1 MAATIDNLLKEM
13 QLLRQGQETG
23 NDEAREQAKRER
35 ALLGQSEK
43 QYEATLDQRKVTETS
58 QKELQD
64 LESILGGDA
73 KNNKQYQ
80 KAQTKLEKEKAKLAK
95 IEGRRNLLSR
105 FKDTKGEK
113 GTGAAVKELGGTA
126 LGGIGKTF
134 KKIGRFLGQFSK
146 IFSLLVIPA
155 LVLLVNSPVFG
166 ILKTKVKELIDWLGS
181 DDNFLFGKNGV
192 IKLLV
197 DKFGALEVG
206 IAAVLGFFTLKA
218 LGFAG
223 LKAAFLGLKT
233 AVVSI
238 VTALGAPVIAVI
250 AAIAAVG
257 YALYDTFLEVKKK
270 FDEGASVGV
279 LIETAVVNFI
289 GAFGK
294 MLDFVKD
301 LAADVLGFFGVS
313 DETVAK
319 IKGFSFEK
327 IIEDFLTKA
336 IEGIKSLFD
345 FDFMGFIASLLP
357 APGSGIIAKGLAIAG
372 VYEAVGI
379 NSKTGGKLEDPEVK
393 AKRLVEEKA
402 KEEAQEAKDKE
413 IRKNVRGLVGQK
425 VNSSVIQDQRNKVAR
440 ARLAAKDRTDAFIL
454 PETKEEQ
461 ALDLKKLQTEQKK
474 LDELLKREAA
484 LDEQIKAAKA
494 PPPNIVSAPTQINNS
509 NPTSNNTS
517 NSPSLKPSGSAGAMA
532 AGAGSMVGGAAGL

>member
-43 QYEATLDQRKVTETS
+43 QYEATLAQRKVTEDS
-58 QKELQD
+58 KKELSD
-64 LESILGGDA
+64 LESILGGDS

-80 KAQTKLEKEKAKLAK
+80 KAQTKLEKEKAKMAK

-134 KKIGRFLGQFSK
+134 KKIGGFLGQFSK

-181 DDNFLFGKNGV
+181 DDNPITGKDGFLTTLIKRFGIVN
-192 IKLLV
+192 L
-197 DKFGALEVG
+197 A

-294 MLDFVKD
+294 ILDFVKD
-301 LAADVLGFFGVS
+301 LVADVLGFFGAS

-319 IKGFSFEK
+319 IKGFSLEK
-327 IIEDFLTKA
+327 IIEDFLTM
-336 IEGIKSLFD
+336 IIGGIKSLFD
-345 FDFMGFIASLLP
+345 YDFGGMLQSMIAAVLP
-357 APGSGIIAKGLAIAG
+357 KPDSIGGALIPAG
-372 VYEAVGI
+372 VYALAGI
-379 NSKTGGKLEDPEVK
+379 DKETGGKLEDPEVK
-393 AKRLVEEKA
+393 AKRLIEEK
-402 KEEAQEAKDKE
+402 AQEAKDKE
-413 IRKNVRGLVGQK
+413 VRKNVRGLEGQK
-425 VNSSVIQDQRNKVAR
+425 VNFSVIRDKKRRIANLQRDVDDPDSNLFSK
-440 ARLAAKDRTDAFIL
+440 
-454 PETKEEQ
+454 ETKEEQ
-461 ALDLKKLQTEQKK
+461 AADLKKLQTEQKK

>member
-134 KKIGRFLGQFSK
+134 KKIGGFLGQFSK

-166 ILKTKVKELIDWLGS
+166 ILKTKVKELIDWFGN

-294 MLDFVKD
+294 ILDFVKD
-301 LAADVLGFFGVS
+301 LAADVLGFFGAS

-345 FDFMGFIASLLP
+345 FDFMAFIAGLLP
-357 APGSGIIAKGLAIAG
+357 KPGSGIIAKGLALAG
-372 VYEAVGI
+372 VYESVGI
-379 NSKTGGKLEDPEVK
+379 DAKTGEPLEDPEVR

-402 KEEAQEAKDKE
+402 QEAKDKE
-413 IRKNVRGLVGQK
+413 VRKNVRGLEGQK
-425 VNSSVIQDQRNKVAR
+425 VNFSVIRDKKRRIANLQRDVDDPDSNLFSK
-440 ARLAAKDRTDAFIL
+440 
-454 PETKEEQ
+454 ETKEEQ
-461 ALDLKKLQTEQKK
+461 AADLKKLQTEQKK

-517 NSPSLKPSGSAGAMA
+517 NSPSLKPSGSSGAMA

>member
-134 KKIGRFLGQFSK
+134 KKIGGFLGQFSK

-155 LVLLVNSPVFG
+155 LVLLVNSPVWG
-166 ILKTKVKELIDWLGS
+166 MLKTKVKELIDWLGS

-294 MLDFVKD
+294 ILDFVKD
-301 LAADVLGFFGVS
+301 LAADVLGFFGAS

-357 APGSGIIAKGLAIAG
+357 APGSGIIAKGLAMAG

-393 AKRLVEEKA
+393 AKRLIEEK
-402 KEEAQEAKDKE
+402 AQEAKDKE
-413 IRKNVRGLVGQK
+413 VRKNVRGLEGQK
-425 VNSSVIQDQRNKVAR
+425 VNFSVIQDKKRRIANLQRDVDDPDSNLFSK
-440 ARLAAKDRTDAFIL
+440 
-454 PETKEEQ
+454 ETKEEQ
-461 ALDLKKLQTEQKK
+461 AADLKKLQTEQKK